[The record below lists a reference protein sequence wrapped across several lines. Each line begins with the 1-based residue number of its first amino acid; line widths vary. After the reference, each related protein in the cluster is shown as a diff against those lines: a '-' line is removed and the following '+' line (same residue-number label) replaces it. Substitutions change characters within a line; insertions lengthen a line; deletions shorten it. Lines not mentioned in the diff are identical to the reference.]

1 MNFKKPSHQTK
12 TGSANFPAFGGLSSL
27 WREGKPKL
35 LISIIVIASMLAFVF
50 SSSAVTLSPGI
61 FPDTLDG
68 LPLYEIIEETE
79 EQFSYPE
86 IIEAYWV
93 DYLAEDWSREIVVL
107 FWRLE
112 DEESAQR
119 ISQGLIS
126 DMKADYSEMFDSVD
140 WGTPQTVDIKGYQA
154 IGINYTAYIDTDYL
168 NGGMMSVAV
177 GEYVIAVSVMKIETR
192 PSMAEMKRA
201 LEVLVG
207 IILGEG
213 LELDVDFPGTLN
225 GVPLD
230 LIQEESPSEDIPIG
244 FLASYE
250 NEQTLI
256 TVLFWQ
262 AKDEETAKEVERDT
276 ASELEAY
283 YRALFDSV
291 DWGTSQ
297 TVDIK
302 GYQST
307 AVSFKLYAEGEQID
321 GGVILL
327 AIREYFL
334 LVQILDREKAPSL
347 SELKNA
353 LEVFVVQVP
362 GTGSE
367 CVYDYDCP
375 EGVCTSEN
383 LCIKLKSEEFQ
394 EVKDKE
400 IINKI
405 YEDQTSYKKEYVD
418 SYNEVED
425 SITTEMEIKDAD
437 LDVKLE
443 VQGNTAGEVLKAT
456 KGEPIEVRLEIEN
469 NSSDQVVLAAG
480 ILYPDDFDLDE
491 KKYTV
496 SFDWEGELSSLIGSF
511 EIELTDGKFIVMPP
525 GSKVYVYSKVVPEE
539 TGDLDVQGLIYYAT
553 EEKYQKMAPG
563 FLTDIP
569 DDYEESEI
577 SSSILAE
584 KKPCNWWPI
593 CM

>member
-1 MNFKKPSHQTK
+1 MSFKKPK
-12 TGSANFPAFGGLSSL
+12 LSL
-27 WREGKPKL
+27 V
-35 LISIIVIASMLAFVF
+35 SILGIVTASMLAFVF
-50 SSSAVTLSPGI
+50 PSSAGTLSPSI

-68 LPLYEIIEETE
+68 LPLYEVFEETE

-86 IIEAYWV
+86 IAEAYWV

-154 IGINYTAYIDTDYL
+154 IGINYTASIGTDYL
-168 NGGMMSVAV
+168 NGGMMSVAI
-177 GEYVIAVSVMKIETR
+177 GEYVIVISVMKIETR
-192 PSMAEMKRA
+192 PSMTEMKRA

-207 IILGEG
+207 IIPGEG
-213 LELDVDFPGTLN
+213 PELDVDFPDTLN

-230 LIQEESPSEDIPIG
+230 LIQEEPPSEDIPMG

-283 YRALFDSV
+283 YQTWFERV
-291 DWGTSQ
+291 DWGDPQ

-302 GYQST
+302 GYQAT
-307 AVSFKLYAEGEQID
+307 AVSFKLYVESEQID
-321 GGVILL
+321 GGIILL

-334 LVQILDREKAPSL
+334 LVQILDHEKAPSL

-353 LEVFVVQVP
+353 LEIFVVQVP
-362 GTGSE
+362 AGPEVRGCTDPDALNYNPEAAVDDGS
-367 CVYDYDCP
+367 
-375 EGVCTSEN
+375 
-383 LCIKLKSEEFQ
+383 CIKLKSEEFQ
-394 EVKDKE
+394 EVKDKDT
-400 IINKI
+400 IDKI
-405 YEDQTSYKKEYVD
+405 YEDQTSYKEEYAD
-418 SYNEVED
+418 SYDEVED
-425 SITTEMEIKDAD
+425 SITTQMEIKDAG
-437 LDVKLE
+437 LDVNLE
-443 VQGNTAGEVLKAT
+443 VQGNTAGKVLKAT

-491 KKYTV
+491 KEYTV
-496 SFDWEGELSSLIGSF
+496 SFDWEGGLSSLIGSF

-525 GSKVYVYSKVVPEE
+525 DSKVYVYSKVVPEE
-539 TGDLDVQGLIYYAT
+539 TGDLDIQGLIYYTT
-553 EEKYQKMAPG
+553 EKKYQEMDPG
-563 FLTDIP
+563 FLADAP